1 MLVALHSL
9 RRLMT
14 AVFCMSLAV
23 TLMGAENSSL
33 LLPAPVLVLFPL
45 SHPEGTDA
53 SSGVAYSEQLA
64 AALKS
69 LGGVKVI
76 VGDPA
81 TAPADFLRVAK
92 AAGGE
97 YYFMGSIAPPLNNAA
112 AVIEEIVSTRSGTIV
127 WSKTAYVARPTDVAD
142 QAPVVKDG
150 LLKYADRG
158 YFLVLN
164 PTPKPIPTPTLDA
177 KKKPAVASG
186 GNGAKGGAT
195 PPPILRI
202 PGDNAPEK
210 LPNEAYGYSS
220 KPTAPPKVYASASK
234 PSRFVV
240 LNFVPKNVLPEVRD
254 YTIDSLTATL
264 KRHGQSA
271 AEGNPLTTLH
281 RLPGA
286 AVCAE
291 TGAGYLVFGDVTAKA
306 TVANEYNNDMG
317 HVDASLDVA
326 VFDCV
331 ADRFVPAAKGV
342 RGSGHPWQNA
352 VDAATTKAVNG
363 YLLKLVAAAKF
374 S

>member
-1 MLVALHSL
+1 MFVAFHSL
-9 RRLMT
+9 RRLLA
-14 AVFCMSLAV
+14 AVFCMSLSV
-23 TLMGAENSSL
+23 TLMGAETSS
-33 LLPAPVLVLFPL
+33 LLPAPTLVVFPL
-45 SHPEGTDA
+45 GHAEGTDPNT
-53 SSGVAYSEQLA
+53 GVAYAAQLA
-64 AALKS
+64 AALKA

-81 TAPADFLRVAK
+81 TAPADFLHVAK

-112 AVIEEIVSTRSGTIV
+112 SVIEELVSTRSGTIV
-127 WSKTAYVARPTDVAD
+127 WSKTAYISRPGDVTD
-142 QAPVVKDG
+142 QAPIVKDG
-150 LLKYADRG
+150 LLQYADRG

-164 PTPKPIPTPTLDA
+164 PTPKPLPTQAPAD
-177 KKKPAVASG
+177 KKKGVA
-186 GNGAKGGAT
+186 NQ
-195 PPPILRI
+195 PPPKPGASPVPPLRI

-220 KPTAPPKVYASASK
+220 KPTAPPKVYASASR

-254 YTIDSLTATL
+254 YTVDSLTASL
-264 KRHGQSA
+264 KRRGQTA

-306 TVANEYNNDMG
+306 TVATVDNNEMG

-326 VFDCV
+326 AYDCV
-331 ADRFVPAAKGV
+331 AQRFLPAAKDV
-342 RGSGHPWQNA
+342 RGSGHPWQKA
-352 VDAATTKAVNG
+352 VDAAANKAVNG
-363 YLLKLVAAAKF
+363 YLMKLAATAKF